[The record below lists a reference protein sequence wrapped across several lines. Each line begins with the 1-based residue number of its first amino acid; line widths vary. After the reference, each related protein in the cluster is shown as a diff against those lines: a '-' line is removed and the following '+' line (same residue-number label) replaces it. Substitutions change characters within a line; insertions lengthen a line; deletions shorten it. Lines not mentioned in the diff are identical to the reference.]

1 MSYRLLPFHS
11 HTISL
16 TCKYMSRL
24 LFNSSFP
31 LSTGMVFIVQGTVLH
46 GQQASVLSSVCQ
58 WDGATDFRASQV
70 SLHVMKQFYCYNTLI
85 ICLIKCTYG
94 SFFLGSLFIWKCIF
108 LLAIQRA
115 TWTCNLKIH
124 YGLANLICKVAMK
137 SWISLNNS
145 CFNSEQN

>member
-94 SFFLGSLFIWKCIF
+94 SFFFGLFIHMEMHFFIGNS
-108 LLAIQRA
+108 
-115 TWTCNLKIH
+115 TCNLDMQFENT
-124 YGLANLICKVAMK
+124 L
-137 SWISLNNS
+137 WISQFNMQSSHEILN
-145 CFNSEQN
+145 